1 MLKPLYGRVVIE
13 PAPKETQTKSGI
25 VIPDTAGNER
35 PVRGTVVAAGP
46 GKVNENGERRPLA
59 VKVGDVV
66 LFKKYGPEEFE
77 ENGTKYLVVDEDDII
92 AIVAE

>member
-1 MLKPLYGRVVIE
+1 MIKPLNNRVVIE

-35 PVRGTVVAAGP
+35 PVQGTIVAVGP
-46 GKVNENGERRPLA
+46 GKLNEKGERTPLS
-59 VKVGDVV
+59 VKVGNTV

-77 ENGTKYLVVDEDDII
+77 HEDKKYLIVDEDDII
-92 AIVAE
+92 AIIEK